1 MFCFCFNAIPKPA
14 PRRRCSKRTGSL
26 PCWDRPLAGT
36 SREIGSLLPKLHGP
50 HRNDVG
56 TGRAKAGP
64 ASLPCSPRTEGPP
77 FSASSPRAPCPG
89 QGCTPAPRGVAAPPQ
104 GCGARP
110 PAALPAGSLRSL
122 LQIRPHQSR
131 RFSPRCLCGKE
142 FSLGASHTHP
152 GGCARSSGERSCGVA
167 TCHLWAERG
176 NCSHVCLGVR
186 MTPNQPLDRYA
197 CRALS
202 ASQNVLPQ

>member
-14 PRRRCSKRTGSL
+14 PRRRLQQTHGQPPVLGQAPGRNEPRNRFPPPEAARAASKRRRDGPCEGRAGLPALLPADGGSPFL
-26 PCWDRPLAGT
+26 CLLSLRPL
-36 SREIGSLLPKLHGP
+36 
-50 HRNDVG
+50 
-56 TGRAKAGP
+56 
-64 ASLPCSPRTEGPP
+64 PRTRLHPRPP
-77 FSASSPRAPCPG
+77 GSR
-89 QGCTPAPRGVAAPPQ
+89 RPPQ